1 MRAWKVTTP
10 LTVPLAP
17 SVVQVIRSSGICS
30 VTFAFQLRVDLATFT
45 FQLLLVSSDFSTLTT
60 PLAKVLN
67 SWNCVHWSYASRT
80 GTPTSMSSDIVT
92 LFDLPPPPLR
102 PLPKS
107 PFTLSFTV
115 SFRWEAPALTAAW
128 AGFLPSPSALPP
140 FARLFT
146 APLGSPLPS
155 ASRPAP
161 SPSLRPR
168 LVTVCWA
175 RARR

>member
-1 MRAWKVTTP
+1 MIRWKVTTP

-17 SVVQVIRSSGICS
+17 SVVQVIRSSGTCS

-80 GTPTSMSSDIVT
+80 GTPTSMSSEIVT

-102 PLPKS
+102 PLPNT
-107 PFTLSFTV
+107 PLTLSLMV
-115 SFRWEAPALTAAW
+115 SMTWEPPALSAAW
-128 AGFLPSPSALPP
+128 AGDLPSPSALPP
-140 FARLFT
+140 LARDFT
-146 APLGSPLPS
+146 APVGAEPS
-155 ASRPAP
+155 ASLPAP
-161 SPSLRPR
+161 SPSLWPR
-168 LVTVCWA
+168 LVTACRA
-175 RARR
+175 RALR